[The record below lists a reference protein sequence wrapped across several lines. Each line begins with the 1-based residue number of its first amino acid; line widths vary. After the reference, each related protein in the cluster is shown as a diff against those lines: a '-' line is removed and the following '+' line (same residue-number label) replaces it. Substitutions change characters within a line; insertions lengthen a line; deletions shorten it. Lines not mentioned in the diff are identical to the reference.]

1 MNNRLVFFTGAG
13 ISAESG
19 IPTFQS
25 QPGIREKLERD
36 YAITHYEDYIANILY
51 MKEACDAAVPNAAHY
66 AIAKI
71 NAPVITM
78 NIDGLHEKAGS
89 KKVLAIHGRLPT
101 HKEIKTEDLR
111 YKLNVPVLYG
121 DPAPLYQDAIN
132 LMYELKYKD
141 SYVVIVGTSFYT
153 GISERIYEIAKQRA
167 KEVWLINENAKER
180 VPALCE
186 ILQKLLLI

>member
-1 MNNRLVFFTGAG
+1 MTQRLVFFTGAG

-25 QPGIREKLERD
+25 QPGIREKLERE
-36 YAITHYEDYIANILY
+36 YAITHYKDYIANILC
-51 MKEACDAAVPNAAHY
+51 MKETCDTAAPNAAHY
-66 AIAKI
+66 AIAKT

-89 KKVLAIHGRLPT
+89 KQVLAIHGRLPSY
-101 HKEIKTEDLR
+101 KEIKTEDLR

-121 DPAPLYQDAIN
+121 DPAPLYQEAIS
-132 LMYELKYKD
+132 LMYDLKDND
-141 SYVVIVGTSFYT
+141 SYVVFVGTSFYT
-153 GISERIYEIAKQRA
+153 RISEELYEIAKLRA
-167 KEVWLINENAKER
+167 KEVWVIDDNATER

-186 ILQKLLLI
+186 ALKQLG